1 MVLTN
6 HLIFKNDIQ
15 AVRTEK
21 GYSQNKLARAID
33 IRRDQLSI
41 IENGHRLP
49 SPEILNKIKEILG
62 CLYTDLYPLE
72 LQKIIFKK

>member
-15 AVRTEK
+15 SVRTEK
-21 GYSQNKLARAID
+21 GYSQNRLARAID

-49 SPEILNKIKEILG
+49 SPEILNKIKEVLG

>member
-15 AVRTEK
+15 SVRTEK
-21 GYSQNKLARAID
+21 GYSQNRLARAID